1 MRKQRQSFSREFKR
15 PIYFAYAKSPH
26 VHINKKGDEIIGRCP

>member
-26 VHINKKGDEIIGRCP
+26 VPINKDDEIIGRCP